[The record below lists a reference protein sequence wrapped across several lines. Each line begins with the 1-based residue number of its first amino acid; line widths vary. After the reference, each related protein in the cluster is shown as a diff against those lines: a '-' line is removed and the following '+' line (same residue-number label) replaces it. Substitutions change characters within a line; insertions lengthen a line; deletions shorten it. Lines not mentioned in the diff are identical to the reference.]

1 MGFGGLGGFGL
12 GGLGGVG
19 GLGKGIGGLG
29 IPGLGK
35 SSPALVF
42 KNPIDQLA
50 AFSPIASLAAT
61 NPFAALSAG
70 SGTLQMFNPAVN
82 PRAAL
87 LAFDPGSVFSLA
99 VSPFPGGFG
108 AF

>member
-1 MGFGGLGGFGL
+1 MGFGGIGTTGLGLGLGGLGGFG
-12 GGLGGVG
+12 
-19 GLGKGIGGLG
+19 KF
-29 IPGLGK
+29 GK
-35 SSPALVF
+35 SSPASVF

-70 SGTLQMFNPAVN
+70 SGTLQIFNPAVN

-87 LAFDPGSVFSLA
+87 LAFDPGAVFSLA
-99 VSPFPGGFG
+99 VSPNPFGFG
-108 AF
+108 VW